1 MANKTLDV
9 TFDFGFSAVN
19 EDELESI
26 KILEKKAKDTEFIA
40 ADTQDKLQ
48 RMYSMV
54 LPLIDNLMQDPD
66 KSYIHWPNRKEK
78 LHLFKSKLLEI
89 LEEG

>member
-1 MANKTLDV
+1 MVNKTLDV
-9 TFDFGFSAVN
+9 TFDFGFSAIN

-26 KILEKKAKDTEFIA
+26 KILERKAAETESVA
-40 ADTQDKLQ
+40 ADTHDKLQ

-54 LPLIDNLMQDPD
+54 LPLIENLMQDPE

-78 LHLFKSKLLEI
+78 LQLFKKKLQEVLDE
-89 LEEG
+89 

>member
-1 MANKTLDV
+1 MVNKTLDV
-9 TFDFGFSAVN
+9 IFDFGFSALN

-26 KILEKKAKDTEFIA
+26 KILEQKAKDTESVA

-48 RMYSMV
+48 RMYSMI
-54 LPLIDNLMQDPD
+54 LPLIENLMQDPE

-78 LHLFKSKLLEI
+78 LQLFKKKLQEVLDE
-89 LEEG
+89 